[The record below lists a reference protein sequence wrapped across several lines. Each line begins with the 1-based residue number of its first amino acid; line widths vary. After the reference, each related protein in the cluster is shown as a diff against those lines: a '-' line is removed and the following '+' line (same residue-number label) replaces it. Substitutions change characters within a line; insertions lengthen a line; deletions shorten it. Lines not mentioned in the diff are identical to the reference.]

1 MNPPPTSLPITSL
14 WVITVHQ
21 PQACC
26 ILPAAQF
33 KCINS
38 WCSAFVVVQLQY
50 RSLYLK
56 LLKKQTI
63 FLSINFLNDQINPNP
78 YLSLVAKVSQNPS
91 RYYRQGF
98 YLCSSLKFF
107 RNSLGVFLEEWQH
120 VLWVPSDL
128 DFGSQLLSF
137 SRDVLLLLYFLI
149 CIKHRP
155 PDILFWK
162 NLMSDSLL
170 GQKRILVKRNE
181 GTLRNKREAGQAGS
195 GSWDGSRTWVTA
207 MNGPTSQGS
216 SVGRWFWYL
225 CLISRRK
232 NLIGLD

>member
-1 MNPPPTSLPITSL
+1 M
-14 WVITVHQ
+14 
-21 PQACC
+21 
-26 ILPAAQF
+26 
-33 KCINS
+33 
-38 WCSAFVVVQLQY
+38 VQLQY

-63 FLSINFLNDQINPNP
+63 FLSIDFLNDQINPNP

-149 CIKHRP
+149 CIKHRL

-181 GTLRNKREAGQAGS
+181 GYQETEGKLDKQAQGAGMVLGPGS
-195 GSWDGSRTWVTA
+195 
-207 MNGPTSQGS
+207 QQ
-216 SVGRWFWYL
+216 
-225 CLISRRK
+225 
-232 NLIGLD
+232 